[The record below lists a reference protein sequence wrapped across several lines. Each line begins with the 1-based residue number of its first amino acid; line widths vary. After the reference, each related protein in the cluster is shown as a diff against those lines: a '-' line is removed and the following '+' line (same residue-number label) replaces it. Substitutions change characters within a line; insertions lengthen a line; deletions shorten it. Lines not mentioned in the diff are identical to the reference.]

1 MKGSVMLILAMLVL
15 NVHQNEGFR
24 IHEGVKEL
32 INGTTTTTAT
42 ELPINDEV
50 IEGVSHAPENSRPQG
65 FSSSSSF
72 KTTEKSIIEP
82 RVSRCGPGER
92 LTHSG
97 RCILIPK

>member
-1 MKGSVMLILAMLVL
+1 MKGNVVFILAMLVL
-15 NVHQNEGFR
+15 NVHQNEGFP
-24 IHEGVKEL
+24 IHEGIKL
-32 INGTTTTTAT
+32 INGTTTSTAT

-50 IEGVSHAPENSRPQG
+50 IEVVLPENSRPQG

-82 RVSRCGPGER
+82 RVSRCGLGER

-97 RCILIPK
+97 RCRLIPK